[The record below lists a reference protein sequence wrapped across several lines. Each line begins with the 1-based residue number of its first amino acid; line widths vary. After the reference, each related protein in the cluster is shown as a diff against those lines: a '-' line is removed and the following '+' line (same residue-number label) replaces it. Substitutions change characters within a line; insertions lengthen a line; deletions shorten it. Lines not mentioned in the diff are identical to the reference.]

1 MKHDEAYHWPPELLE
16 LLIDTVP
23 RLSKSKE
30 GVLTFLRSAGVS
42 EDLLHGYRELL
53 RADRTAVSKFTMV
66 RDVLGRLNEQG
77 DTALPVR
84 RQLLHHVTE
93 FQEFTTLWEEDRSA
107 AKGNIADIRSIVN
120 TRDAFTRMQQEREA
134 ERDERVA
141 AQRAQQEE
149 INRRRQRLQDLKD
162 QLAQL
167 FSLTNPQARGIA
179 LENVLNSV
187 FDADGILIRDSFTLR
202 NEEGVAGEQIDGVIE
217 VDGAPYLVEVK
228 WWNKPIDV
236 DPISRHLVRVFT
248 RAEARGLFISASGYT
263 RPAVQECA
271 NALNHRVIVLGELK
285 ELVILLERQG
295 SVTDWVRQKTRS
307 ATVDRRPLVLFA
319 EDF

>member
-1 MKHDEAYHWPPELLE
+1 MRHDEAYHWPPELLE

-30 GVLTFLRSAGVS
+30 GVLTFLRSAGIS
-42 EDLLHGYRELL
+42 EDLLRGHRKLL
-53 RADRTAVSKFTMV
+53 QADRNAVSKFKMV

-77 DTALPVR
+77 DAALPVR
-84 RQLLHHVTE
+84 RQLLRHVTE
-93 FQEFTTLWEEDRSA
+93 FQEFTTLWKQDRSM

-120 TRDAFTRMQQEREA
+120 TRDAFTRMQQERDA
-134 ERDERVA
+134 ERDERLA
-141 AQRAQQEE
+141 AQRAKQEE
-149 INRRRQRLQDLKD
+149 ANRRRQRIQGLKD

-167 FSLTNPQARGIA
+167 FSHTNPQARGLA
-179 LENVLNSV
+179 LEQVLNSI

-217 VDGAPYLVEVK
+217 VDGALYLVEVK
-228 WWNKPIDV
+228 WWNRPIDV
-236 DPISRHLVRVFT
+236 DPVSRHLVRVFT

-263 RPAVQECA
+263 RPAIQECA

-285 ELVILLERQG
+285 ELVLLLERQG
-295 SVTDWVRQKTRS
+295 SISDWVRHKTHT